1 MKYIAIID
9 EGQTE
14 LKEKIEQAGINLK
27 PLWTYLLV
35 NKNGNSV
42 YLRQNYIDC
51 LKEFAENEITKSIIE
66 QDRFFCDQLNELKE
80 TQ

>member
-14 LKEKIEQAGINLK
+14 LKEKIEQAGIKLK

-51 LKEFAENEITKSIIE
+51 LKEFTEKEIVKNIIE
-66 QDRFFCDQLNELKE
+66 QEKLFWDTFEE
-80 TQ
+80 T